1 MKTSLQW
8 LHLHTLNKMLTG
20 TELLKKKVKNKK
32 NVHFSLFQKALSGLK
47 RKKKNHIYCCSKG
60 YMRDQE
66 ALESIVWLV
75 VD

>member
-1 MKTSLQW
+1 
-8 LHLHTLNKMLTG
+8 MLIS
-20 TELLKKKVKNKK
+20 TELLKKKVKNK
-32 NVHFSLFQKALSGLK
+32 NERGFQSFPEGLVWSK
-47 RKKKNHIYCCSKG
+47 KKKKNHIYCCSKG